1 MTCPIQH
8 NKKHSVQLS
17 LIFIQGVLQNMRNE
31 HGISLTL
38 SIQGSGKHDR
48 WTRCPTK
55 HDNYTGCPKIH
66 PRIHNCILNKTNN
79 VLRALD
85 NVPFKTH

>member
-38 SIQGSGKHDR
+38 SIQG
-48 WTRCPTK
+48 
-55 HDNYTGCPKIH
+55 
-66 PRIHNCILNKTNN
+66 
-79 VLRALD
+79 VLENMID
-85 NVPFKTH
+85 GQGVPLSMITIQGVQKFIPEFIIAYSIRQIMFSER